1 MVRVPFCAAAVTRV
15 STDTSVASA
24 AGVVVKTTGSVV
36 GVGDDDGES
45 DPLDEDEEPAGLPF
59 SAVAVAL
66 QAVTPSM
73 ATTAIPETTAERMLD
88 FTREYP
94 SQT

>member
-1 MVRVPFCAAAVTRV
+1 
-15 STDTSVASA
+15 VA
-24 AGVVVKTTGSVV
+24 
-36 GVGDDDGES
+36 
-45 DPLDEDEEPAGLPF
+45 DEVPAGFPF

-73 ATTAIPETTAERMLD
+73 ATTAIPETAAERMLN